1 MAGLGDFGFTVA
13 PSKAAIA
20 DEDERVEVREDDF
33 ENIVDDL
40 SDGEGDE
47 TRGQQARLERE
58 RQEDK
63 DGLAAVRLG
72 LT

>member
-1 MAGLGDFGFTVA
+1 MAGLGDFGFTAA

-63 DGLAAVRLG
+63 EGLAAVR
-72 LT
+72 